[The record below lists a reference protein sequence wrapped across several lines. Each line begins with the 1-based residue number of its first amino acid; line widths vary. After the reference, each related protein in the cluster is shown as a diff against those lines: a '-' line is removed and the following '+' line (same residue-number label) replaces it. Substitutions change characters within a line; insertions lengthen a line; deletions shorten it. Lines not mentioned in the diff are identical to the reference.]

1 MALPVPPLLLITDR
15 KQAGRPLE
23 DIADA
28 AFAAGCR
35 WLSVREK
42 DMAPAER
49 AALFARLLASG
60 QRAGARVTLHGD
72 AEEAAQLGADGV
84 HLAAGG
90 DARAARA
97 RLGPSALIGVS
108 CHAVIE
114 IVRAAQMGADY
125 VTLGPIFTS
134 ASKPGY
140 GPALGLDALAEAA
153 RTIPI
158 AILALGGVEVAN
170 LRECREAGAAG
181 AATMGAII
189 RAAEPGAGMAALI
202 AAWRMAAADK

>member
-1 MALPVPPLLLITDR
+1 VALPVPPLLLITDR

>member
-1 MALPVPPLLLITDR
+1 VALPVPPLLLITDR
-15 KQAGRPLE
+15 KQAGRPLDE
-23 DIADA
+23 IADA

-42 DMAPAER
+42 DLTPEDR

-60 QRAGARVTLHGD
+60 KRAGARVTLHGGP
-72 AEEAAQLGADGV
+72 EEATQLGADGV

-114 IVRAAQMGADY
+114 IVRAAQTGADY
-125 VTLGPIFTS
+125 VTLGPLFAS
-134 ASKPGY
+134 PSKPGY
-140 GPALGLDALAEAA
+140 GLALGLVPLAEAA

-158 AILALGGVEVAN
+158 AILALGGVEATN
-170 LRECREAGAAG
+170 LRDCREAGAAG
-181 AATMGAII
+181 AAVMGAIM
-189 RAAEPGAGMAALI
+189 RAPEPGAAMRALI
-202 AAWRMAAADK
+202 AAWHIAAAHK